1 MDDTRIKDLAVRID
15 AIAQNLVPFEY
26 GDADA
31 DVDMV
36 LDGLKS
42 NPVGIIEYLVELIE
56 TIA

>member
-1 MDDTRIKDLAVRID
+1 MDKRLNDLAVRID
-15 AIAQNLVPFEY
+15 TLAERLVPFEY

-31 DVDMV
+31 DADMV
-36 LDGLKS
+36 LDGLKN